1 MQFRKIMTKWGQHQ
15 DYKNLQPWKT
25 IKHVYDN
32 EFIVLLQKGFALSYI
47 FFAHH
52 VGNIEMA

>member
-1 MQFRKIMTKWGQHQ
+1 MTKWGQHQ
-15 DYKNLQPWKT
+15 DYDLQPWKT